1 MKLKRKQE
9 FEEEIEE
16 PLDEEPDD
24 YNDDLGLDDPLNDGL
39 GNDMFADDFYGTG
52 GISPLDKHKDLLKDL
67 TNFAPYLKDTV
78 NNWLGLTWD
87 EEKGKYISNS
97 FIKPIMSIQGAAW
110 CIGLMKTYA
119 RSNNIITDIN
129 EEEYKNMLS
138 DHISAIWLNLG
149 TRPELGIKDDGD
161 LIRVAN
167 EMEHSAALVMMGA
180 GDGKYNKMLGTTYS
194 HHTTGAINPNQM
206 GMMPGQMMPGQ
217 MVKPESKNM
226 FQKVKKLLT
235 GA

>member
-1 MKLKRKQE
+1 MKLKRNE
-9 FEEEIEE
+9 GFEEELEDEIEE
-16 PLDEEPDD
+16 PLDDGLG
-24 YNDDLGLDDPLNDGL
+24 DLEDPLNDGL
-39 GNDMFADDFYGTG
+39 GDDLFADDFYGAG

-87 EEKGKYISNS
+87 EKKGKYASS
-97 FIKPIMSIQGAAW
+97 PLIKPIMSIQGTVW

-119 RSNNIITDIN
+119 RSNNIITDIG
-129 EEEYKNMLS
+129 EDEYKNILS

-167 EMEHSAALVMMGA
+167 EMEHAAALVMMGA

-194 HHTTGAINPNQM
+194 HHTTGAVNQM
-206 GMMPGQMMPGQ
+206 GQMMPGQ
-217 MVKPESKNM
+217 MIPGQKIKESK
-226 FQKVKKLLT
+226 